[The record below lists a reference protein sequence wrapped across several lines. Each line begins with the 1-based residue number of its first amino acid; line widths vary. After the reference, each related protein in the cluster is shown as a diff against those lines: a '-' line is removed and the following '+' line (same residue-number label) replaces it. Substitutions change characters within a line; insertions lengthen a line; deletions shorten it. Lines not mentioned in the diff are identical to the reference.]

1 MFENRDIYIVV
12 IREKLRRKD
21 CMFKTRVT
29 EMLGIKYPIICGA
42 MGSTT
47 RPEMVAAIANA
58 GGIGFLPS
66 AYYGT
71 PEKLRKAIRQT
82 RDLTDKP
89 FGVNINYFPS
99 VKPLPTKE
107 FVEVIVEEK
116 VKAVESAGHRDPGE
130 IVPRL
135 HEGGVIVI
143 HKSATVRHA
152 LKAEEVGADIVTIV
166 GMENGGATG
175 MEDVGTIVMLPVL
188 TAQAKV
194 PVLGG
199 GGFADGRGL
208 VAALALGAEGIVMG
222 TRFLATTECPIHD
235 NYKKWLMNATERDT
249 YLIMRSIENT
259 HRVLKSKYS
268 DKIREMEAKGAT
280 LEQLLPFISGE
291 ASRKAAEDGE
301 LDKGYCYGGEAVGL
315 IHDIPTTKELMD
327 RIMAEAQAT
336 YERLGGIVSGVKGQ
350 KTVLKK
356 K

>member
-1 MFENRDIYIVV
+1 
-12 IREKLRRKD
+12 
-21 CMFKTRVT
+21 MFKTRVT
-29 EMLGIKYPIICGA
+29 EMLGIKYPIVCGA
-42 MGSTT
+42 MSFIT

-58 GGIGFLPS
+58 GGLGFLPS
-66 AYYGT
+66 AWYGT
-71 PEKLRKAIRQT
+71 PEKLREAIKKT
-82 RDLTDKP
+82 KSLTDKP

-152 LKAEEVGADIVTIV
+152 LKAEEVGADIITIV

-175 MEDVGTIVMLPVL
+175 TEDVGTIVLLPAL
-188 TAQAKV
+188 TSQAKV

-222 TRFLATTECPIHD
+222 TRFMATKECPIHD
-235 NYKKWLMNATERDT
+235 NYKQRILNSTERDT
-249 YLIMRSIENT
+249 YLAMRSIQNT
-259 HRVLKSKYS
+259 HRMLKNKYG
-268 DKIREMEAKGAT
+268 DKIRDMEAKGAS
-280 LEQLLPFISGE
+280 LEELLPFISGE
-291 ASRKAAEDGE
+291 KSRKAAEEGDLE
-301 LDKGYCYGGEAVGL
+301 AGYLLGGEAIGL
-315 IHDIPTTKELMD
+315 IHDIPTTKELID
-327 RIMAEAQAT
+327 RIMDEAESI
-336 YERLGGIVSGVKGQ
+336 YKRLGGIGFGAKDNKAIRQ
-350 KTVLKK
+350 KR
-356 K
+356 